1 MAPVLRLGS
10 RGSTLALT
18 QTHAVRDRLAAADPA
33 LAAPGAVEVVVIRT
47 TGDRV
52 RDRPLA
58 DIGGKG
64 LFIKEI
70 EEALLTGAVDAAV
83 HSMKDVPGRL
93 PPGLVIAAT
102 LPRED
107 PRDAYFSRSGA
118 DLAALPPGA
127 AVGSASPRRAAQ
139 VLARRPDLRIVNL
152 RGNVETR
159 LRKLGAGDCDAT
171 LLAVAGLHRLGL
183 ADRIG
188 RILEP
193 EEMLPAVAQGAIGIE
208 CRADDRA
215 TRDRAAAIDC
225 QATSRRVAAERALLA
240 ALDGSCRTP
249 IAALA
254 ELDAAAGRLTLDGL
268 VALPDGTGLHRV
280 RRAGAAADAAAI
292 GADAGAALRAAAGEP
307 FLALCRAG

>member
-10 RGSTLALT
+10 RGSTLALA
-18 QTHAVRDRLAAADPA
+18 QTHAVCDRLAAADPA
-33 LAAPGAVEVVVIRT
+33 LAEPGAVEVVVIRT

-58 DIGGKG
+58 EIGGKG

-70 EEALLTGAVDAAV
+70 EEALQAGAIDAAV
-83 HSMKDVPGRL
+83 HSMKDVPGLL

-118 DLAALPPGA
+118 DLDALPPGA
-127 AVGSASPRRAAQ
+127 EVGSASPRRAAQ
-139 VLARRPDLRIVNL
+139 VLARRPDLRVVTL

-171 LLAVAGLHRLGL
+171 LLAVAGLRRLGL
-183 ADRIG
+183 GSRIG
-188 RILEP
+188 RVLDP
-193 EEMLPAVAQGAIGIE
+193 DEMLPAVAQGAIGIE

-215 TRDRAAAIDC
+215 TLERMAAVDC
-225 QATSRRVAAERALLA
+225 AVTSRRVAAERGLLA

-254 ELDAAAGRLTLDGL
+254 EIDAAGGLALDGL
-268 VALPDGTGLHRV
+268 IALPDGTGLHRV
-280 RRAGAAADAAAI
+280 RRTGPAADAAAI
-292 GADAGAALRAAAGEP
+292 GADAGAALRAAAGEA